1 MMGSPDTPRLTH
13 AIQFHMTITNFVYV
27 AIPIVYALVLA
38 YMFLYNTHLHTR
50 QRTLALKGR
59 QPMSREE
66 GIAIATLEN
75 EREGH
80 TGSIWTKRSA

>member
-1 MMGSPDTPRLTH
+1 MPSNFGWISTT
-13 AIQFHMTITNFVYV
+13 FVYV
-27 AIPIVYALVLA
+27 TISVRIYALVLA
-38 YMFLYNTHLHTR
+38 YACSAYNMHLRTR
-50 QRTLALKGR
+50 SRTLALKGR

-80 TGSIWTKRSA
+80 TGIFWTTQHEQG

>member
-1 MMGSPDTPRLTH
+1 
-13 AIQFHMTITNFVYV
+13 MTITTAVYI

-50 QRTLALKGR
+50 QRTLNLKGR
-59 QPMSREE
+59 QPMSRQE
-66 GIAIATLEN
+66 GITIATLEN

-80 TGSIWTKRSA
+80 TGSIWARHSA

>member
-1 MMGSPDTPRLTH
+1 MMGWLDTPQRTH
-13 AIQFHMTITNFVYV
+13 AIQFHMTITDFVYV

-75 EREGH
+75 EREGR
-80 TGSIWTKRSA
+80 TGSCWVPK

>member
-1 MMGSPDTPRLTH
+1 
-13 AIQFHMTITNFVYV
+13 MTIADVVYV
-27 AIPIVYALVLA
+27 AAPIVYALTLA
-38 YMFLYNTHLHTR
+38 YMFAYNAHLKTR
-50 QRTLALKGR
+50 TRTLALKGR

-80 TGSIWTKRSA
+80 TGIFWTTKHQQG

>member
-1 MMGSPDTPRLTH
+1 MSLT
-13 AIQFHMTITNFVYV
+13 TFVYI
-27 AIPIVYALVLA
+27 AITVIYVLTLA
-38 YMFLYNTHLHTR
+38 YMFAYNMHLKTR
-50 QRTLALKGR
+50 ARTLALKGR

-80 TGSIWTKRSA
+80 TGIFWTTQH

>member
-1 MMGSPDTPRLTH
+1 MDLT
-13 AIQFHMTITNFVYV
+13 TFVYV
-27 AIPIVYALVLA
+27 TISVIYALVLA
-38 YMFLYNTHLHTR
+38 YMFAYNMHLRTR
-50 QRTLALKGR
+50 TRTLALKGR

-80 TGSIWTKRSA
+80 TGAFWNVKHQEG